1 MCGRMTQI
9 TDPAE
14 VARIFDAESKVDA
27 DDDDAKP
34 RYNVAPTQPLTV
46 VLQRAEQGRLVE
58 QHRWGLVPSF
68 AKSLKDG
75 AKRINAR
82 SETVATS
89 PSFRSS
95 FKKRRC
101 IVPSDG
107 FYEWRRTGGPKQPYY
122 LHPPQD
128 AVLAMAGVWSVWK
141 DPETGL
147 WVPSA
152 AVITPEANRMMSSI
166 HDRMPVLLPREVWED
181 WLDPEFDDAEYLT
194 SLLEPAPDDVLG
206 MYPISTTVNNVRN
219 QGPELLQ
226 PIEEPQPLPLGD

>member
-1 MCGRMTQI
+1 MRAHDPDDRPGRGR
-9 TDPAE
+9 AHLRRR
-14 VARIFDAESKVDA
+14 VDASRPDA
-27 DDDDAKP
+27 DDAASRATTWRP
-34 RYNVAPTQPLTV
+34 RSRLTV

-82 SETVATS
+82 AETVATS

-95 FKKRRC
+95 FRKRRC

-107 FYEWRRTGGPKQPYY
+107 FYEWRRTGGPKQPYFR
-122 LHPPQD
+122 HPPD
-128 AVLAMAGVWSVWK
+128 DTVLAMAGVWAVWK

-152 AVITPEANRMMSSI
+152 AVITTDANHMMSSI
-166 HDRMPVLLPREVWED
+166 HDRMPVLLPRETWED
-181 WLDPEFDDAEYLT
+181 WLDPDFDDTEYLS
-194 SLLEPAPDDVLG
+194 SLLQPAPDDVLG
-206 MYPISTTVNNVRN
+206 MFPISTRSTTCATRAPSCWSRSTKR
-219 QGPELLQ
+219 GA
-226 PIEEPQPLPLGD
+226 

>member
-1 MCGRMTQI
+1 MCGRMTQT

-14 VARIFDAESKVDA
+14 VARIFDAQSTIDA
-27 DDDDAKP
+27 NDDGAGP

-46 VLQRAEQGRLVE
+46 VLQRADEGRLVE

-68 AKSLKDG
+68 AKSIKDG

-82 SETVATS
+82 AETVATS

-95 FKKRRC
+95 FRKRRC

-107 FYEWRRTGGPKQPYY
+107 FYEWQRTGGPKQPYF
-122 LHPPQD
+122 LHPPER
-128 AVLAMAGVWSVWK
+128 AVLAMAGVWAVWK

-152 AVITPEANRMMSSI
+152 AVITTQANRLMSSI
-166 HDRMPVLLPREVWED
+166 HDRMPVLAAPRG
-181 WLDPEFDDAEYLT
+181 
-194 SLLEPAPDDVLG
+194 LG
-206 MYPISTTVNNVRN
+206 GLARP
-219 QGPELLQ
+219 GA
-226 PIEEPQPLPLGD
+226 G